1 MRYFYSGERLNSV
14 LKTEELET
22 QQKVSSL
29 NLVSKQLHAIL
40 NLNMKDVRAEVEIP
54 YRIKEADKL
63 DTLMSIANKTEDM
76 KRV

>member
-1 MRYFYSGERLNSV
+1 MRYFYSGERLNSI

-29 NLVSKQLHAIL
+29 NFLSEQLHAVL
-40 NLNMKDVRAEVEIP
+40 NLDMRGVRAEVEIP
-54 YRIKEADKL
+54 YRIEEAGKLDKLMVIADK
-63 DTLMSIANKTEDM
+63 TE

>member
-1 MRYFYSGERLNSV
+1 MRYFYSGERLNSI
-14 LKTEELET
+14 LKTDEMEK

-29 NLVSKQLHAIL
+29 NFVSKQLHAIL

-54 YRIKEADKL
+54 YRIEEADKL
-63 DTLMSIANKTEDM
+63 MVIAEKTNV